1 MARQRSNEAA
11 PEGELGELV
20 GEPKLVDLG
29 EPKLVDLD
37 EPKPV
42 ETWRGAKKTPAWLFA
57 AAKTMHRWPE
67 GRVIDEAAY
76 DAAIAAAGSVRIGG
90 HATYPLPRR
99 TVRRK

>member
-1 MARQRSNEAA
+1 MARHRSNEAA
-11 PEGELGELV
+11 PEGEPGELV
-20 GEPKLVDLG
+20 G
-29 EPKLVDLD
+29 

-42 ETWRGAKKTPAWLFA
+42 ETWRRAKKTPEWLFA

-99 TVRRK
+99 TARK